1 MIIKLILLFLMVF
14 MPNSYGEDTWKIAS
28 LKWGPYADSE
38 IANQGSSILKLRE
51 LLKKEDITLIV
62 EFFPWVRAKRLV
74 ETSSEYV
81 GIFPAWPEDVFD
93 GAIISP
99 AVDWSE
105 IAILKLSEQ
114 VVSFESIDELFE
126 KYSVGI
132 VRTYT
137 YPKDI
142 DEAIK
147 KYPHHVEGAPNE
159 LSLLNKLSVGRGDVV
174 ITDPQVIQYL
184 AKKEG
189 IFNIETV
196 KVVMK
201 KELVLAFRDDEE
213 NRIRLKLL
221 AKLLKNSEVN

>member
-1 MIIKLILLFLMVF
+1 MNRSSRTNQVLYFARLSLDDADKQSTVQLKRMAEESALHHLYSAV
-14 MPNSYGEDTWKIAS
+14 NS
-28 LKWGPYADSE
+28 L
-38 IANQGSSILKLRE
+38 
-51 LLKKEDITLIV
+51 
-62 EFFPWVRAKRLV
+62 
-74 ETSSEYV
+74 
-81 GIFPAWPEDVFD
+81 
-93 GAIISP
+93 
-99 AVDWSE
+99 
-105 IAILKLSEQ
+105 LSELVAQ
-114 VVSFESIDELFE
+114 YRLEPIVSIDELFE

-221 AKLLKNSEVN
+221 AKLLKKT